1 VIAIAIIWLTTKYST
16 NIRGVKMDVDMVISP
31 WLKRRRHT
39 TPLHGMVFPGRAV
52 ENVGE

>member
-1 VIAIAIIWLTTKYST
+1 
-16 NIRGVKMDVDMVISP
+16 MDVDMVISP

-52 ENVGE
+52 ENVIEQRPRSEPPTGIMTLALV